1 MSDDKEWWGCK
12 YTDGGLLQ
20 EGLGVEAG
28 SVRHQQL
35 CDMHLKKQQQQPLF
49 SKRTCAYLV
58 PASCLFTS
66 PDPSTLQHEAAAI
79 RLNLSGPCGPHP
91 PAAARQPG
99 CSRLLQ
105 RCGAERVTEKKMM
118 VHFQNSEAVDYLS
131 IMIKTQN
138 DALNLG
144 GSTIRKEMQK
154 LTLNI

>member
-1 MSDDKEWWGCK
+1 MSGDKEWWGCK

-35 CDMHLKKQQQQPLF
+35 CDVHLKKQQQQASF
-49 SKRTCAYLV
+49 SKRTCTHLV

-66 PDPSTLQHEAAAI
+66 PDPSTLRREAAAI

-99 CSRLLQ
+99 RSHLLR
-105 RCGAERVTEKKMM
+105 RCGAERVTETK
-118 VHFQNSEAVDYLS
+118 
-131 IMIKTQN
+131 
-138 DALNLG
+138 
-144 GSTIRKEMQK
+144 
-154 LTLNI
+154 